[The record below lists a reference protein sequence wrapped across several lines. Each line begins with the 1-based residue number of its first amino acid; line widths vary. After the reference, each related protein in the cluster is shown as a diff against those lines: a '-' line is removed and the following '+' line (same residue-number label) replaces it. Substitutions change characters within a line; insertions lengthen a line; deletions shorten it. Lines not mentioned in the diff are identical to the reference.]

1 MTEPESPASV
11 APEGP
16 IAAPS
21 LDGAVAWLNVAAP
34 ISLPQLRGKIVVLD
48 FWTYGCVNC
57 MHILRDL
64 KTLEQRF
71 PDELVVIGVHSPKF
85 TNEKDTE
92 NLKRIL
98 VRYEIEHPVANDA
111 GHEIWRRYGVQAWPT
126 RVIIDPAGNI
136 VGTALGEGNLEGF
149 ISAIRTVVRVFD
161 ERGELDRTPLLLDL
175 ERSRHADRALLYP
188 GKVLA
193 DHASGRLFIAD
204 SNHNRIVVASIG
216 VASGHDVASGFLG
229 AEASAK
235 AASRT
240 RSTLLETIG
249 SGLPGDNDGIFS
261 QARFYR
267 PQGLVL
273 SQDNELYVAD
283 TENHQIRVVDFQAR
297 AVHTVAGTGKQGA
310 WSGEGGEAMRIDL
323 NSPWDLALKP
333 GILIVAMAGPHQ
345 IWVVD
350 LLHDRAYPY
359 AGTGEEARKDGPVNT
374 ATFAQPSG
382 LALDG
387 NTLYVADAEAN
398 IVRALDLP
406 PGNMVTT
413 IAGGDLFKFGDE
425 DGHGDAVRLQH
436 PLGIAVY
443 AGRLFIA
450 DTYNHKIKML
460 DPESRQVTTF
470 AGTGVAGHVDG
481 PAKTAQFFEPGGL
494 SVAPSTGSGQAAVL
508 YVADTNNHAIRT
520 IDLAT
525 KHVNTLAIEG
535 LTPPATWSY
544 LGRPD

>member
-1 MTEPESPASV
+1 MSDAE

-16 IAAPS
+16 IPAPA
-21 LDGAVAWLNVAAP
+21 LAGAVAWLNVARP
-34 ISLPQLRGKIVVLD
+34 IDIAQLRGKVVVLD

-71 PDELVVIGVHSPKF
+71 RDELVVVGIHSPKF
-85 TNEKDTE
+85 ANEKITD

-111 GHEIWRRYGVQAWPT
+111 DHQIWRRYGVQAWPT
-126 RVIIDPAGNI
+126 RVIIDPAGNL
-136 VGTALGEGNLEGF
+136 VGTAMGEGNLEGF

-161 ERGELDRTPLLLDL
+161 ERGELDRTPLALDL
-175 ERSRHADRALLYP
+175 ERTRHADRPLLYP

-193 DHASGRLFIAD
+193 DEASGRLFVAD
-204 SNHNRIVVASIG
+204 SNHNRIVVASLDGQLI
-216 VASGHDVASGFLG
+216 
-229 AEASAK
+229 
-235 AASRT
+235 
-240 RSTLLETIG
+240 ETIG
-249 SGLPGDNDGIFS
+249 SGLQGDNDGIFS

-267 PQGLVL
+267 PQGLAL
-273 SQDNELYVAD
+273 GPDDDLYVAD
-283 TENHQIRVVDFQAR
+283 TENHQVRVIDFQAR

-333 GILIVAMAGPHQ
+333 GILIIAMAGPHQ

-359 AGTGEEARKDGPVNT
+359 AGTGEEARKDGPVNV

-398 IVRALDLP
+398 IVRSVALP

-413 IAGGDLFKFGDE
+413 VAGGDLFEFGDV
-425 DGHGDAVRLQH
+425 DGSGDTARLQH
-436 PLGIAVY
+436 PMGVAVY
-443 AGRLFIA
+443 AGRVFIA

-460 DPESRQVTTF
+460 DPATRQVTTF
-470 AGTGVAGHVDG
+470 AGTGAAGHVDG
-481 PAKTAQFFEPGGL
+481 PTATAQFFEPGGL
-494 SVAPSTGSGQAAVL
+494 SVAGHAL
-508 YVADTNNHAIRT
+508 YVADTNNHVIRV
-520 IDLAT
+520 IDLVS
-525 KHVNTLAIEG
+525 KQVSTLAIDG
-535 LTPPATWSY
+535 LTPPAAWSY
-544 LGRPD
+544 LR